1 MKYEWTVGFTGKA
14 AKQARK
20 LPKREQETLVALVRD
35 LQMRG
40 PALPDWPNYSKLG
53 GSRHH
58 CHLSYKW
65 VACWEMQDKALRL
78 IEIYYAGS
86 RENAPY

>member
-1 MKYEWTVGFTGKA
+1 MDINWTISFSHKV
-14 AKQARK
+14 AKQLKK
-20 LPKREQETLVALVRD
+20 LPARESVLLGALVRD
-35 LQMRG
+35 LASEGAVQAR
-40 PALPDWPNYSKLG
+40 WPNYSKLG
-53 GSRHH
+53 NNLYH

-65 VACWEMQDKALRL
+65 VACWELKNKELRL